1 MRERIV
7 NFANKENQLIN
18 WSPWVRCRA
27 SSDFEKE
34 LEILLGQL
42 NLLLEKYPDAL
53 EKDTVLKKTK
63 ALLEYAKKRGFTLSN
78 CYSYSNTERIPIK
91 RILDIGKYSYGVR
104 TLIDTSG
111 FGPITITITE
121 YTSTLSNYIVDKD
134 QLNLELYDGELQYL
148 NMIHRESSGTFICDG
163 EALSSLKPNILTKH
177 L

>member
-18 WSPWVRCRA
+18 WIPWVRCRT

-34 LEILLGQL
+34 LEILLGQF

-53 EKDTVLKKTK
+53 EKETVLKKTK

-78 CYSYSNTERIPIK
+78 CYSYSNTEKIPIK
-91 RILDIGKYSYGVR
+91 RILDIGKYSYGIR

-121 YTSTLSNYIVDKD
+121 YTSTVSNYIVDKD
-134 QLNLELYDGELQYL
+134 QLNLELYAGKLQYL
-148 NMIHRESSGTFICDG
+148 NMIHRESTGTFVYDG
-163 EALSSLKPNILTKH
+163 DVHSSFKPNILTKH